1 MAGIRLAWLAL
12 PLLVVLVLV
21 VVVVLRRRRRASS
34 LADSRQMKLAT
45 ARKAIRQSARESRR
59 HRRGSLR
66 GKGGGG
72 DEGQALDAGV
82 TSESG
87 GMP

>member
-1 MAGIRLAWLAL
+1 MAGIRLAGLAL
-12 PLLVVLVLV
+12 PLLVVLALGV
-21 VVVVLRRRRRASS
+21 VVALRHRRRASTV
-34 LADSRQMKLAT
+34 ADSRQRELST

-59 HRRGSLR
+59 RRRGSLR
-66 GKGGGG
+66 GKGFGGS
-72 DEGQALDAGV
+72 EGQALDAGV

>member
-21 VVVVLRRRRRASS
+21 VVVALRRRRRASS
-34 LADSRQMKLAT
+34 LADNMKMELVT

-59 HRRGSLR
+59 RRRGSLR
-66 GKGGGG
+66 GKGGDG
-72 DEGQALDAGV
+72 DEGQALSAGV

-87 GMP
+87 GTP